1 MAAGADLA
9 ITNSLIAGFGV
20 AKEVAKTA
28 ADQDGAG
35 LTQKFIYT
43 PTGKP
48 QKIIF
53 LIHCGDATGLTITI
67 TAGDNVFGQAAKVIA
82 TATKAADY
90 AIQIETGAYAQ
101 SDGKIELTIDTTDAT
116 KKLLSDHACT
126 VAAIELI

>member
-1 MAAGADLA
+1 MAAGDNLA
-9 ITNSLIAGFGV
+9 ITNTLIEGFGV
-20 AKEVAKTA
+20 ATEVAKTA

-53 LIHCGDATGLTITI
+53 LIHCGDATGLTITV
-67 TAGDNVFGQAAKVIA
+67 TAGDNVFGQAAKVIV
-82 TATKAADY
+82 TDTKAADY

-101 SDGKIELTIDTTDAT
+101 SDGTIELTIDPTDAS
-116 KKLLSDHACT
+116 KKLLADHACT